1 MSSLQRNSWQVL
13 VFAKNKAE
21 LTVRHCADSE
31 AKGSFRAFFSF
42 TLVHLGMNSPTEL
55 RLLDAFL
62 VEPET
67 LLATFKDLD
76 GLIIDA
82 RSPEAYAAGHI
93 PGAVSVSTYDY
104 FVPNTTPQGMNAFA
118 ADIANLYGAAGISLD
133 TPLVVYDDD
142 TSMRVARECWLLEYL
157 GHRNVRLLH
166 GGFTAWQRCG
176 GLVSTSPHHATP
188 KVFEIT
194 LSDTGFISADQI
206 TAELNH
212 PRRVMIDVRDEAE
225 HDGLDH
231 TACCERRG
239 HVPGSVW
246 VHWSEF
252 LERGRFKSGEAI
264 RALLQS
270 RGIRDDDE
278 LAPYCHRGARS
289 ANTYWALRLAG
300 YPQVRNYIGSW
311 HEWSARSELPL
322 ERGHRQSR

>member
-1 MSSLQRNSWQVL
+1 ME
-13 VFAKNKAE
+13 KKA
-21 LTVRHCADSE
+21 LL
-31 AKGSFRAFFSF
+31 GSFFRLDRY
-42 TLVHLGMNSPTEL
+42 TLGMSFSTPLSQADDL
-55 RLLDAFL
+55 RDAFL

-67 LLATFKDLD
+67 LLATFTGLD

-93 PGAVSVSTYDY
+93 PGAISVSTYDY
-104 FVPNTTPQGMNAFA
+104 FVPNTKPEGMNAFA
-118 ADIANLYGAAGISLD
+118 SQAAALYGAAGIRLD

-142 TSMRVARECWLLEYL
+142 TGVRVARECWLLEYL

-166 GGFTAWQRCG
+166 GGLNAWRQCG
-176 GLVSTSPHHATP
+176 GPISTQGDSSAAQQFAIQHHSA
-188 KVFEIT
+188 
-194 LSDTGFISADQI
+194 GFVSADEI
-206 TAELNH
+206 TAELGH
-212 PRRVMIDVRDEAE
+212 PKRVVIDVREELE

-239 HVPGSVW
+239 HVPGAVW
-246 VHWSEF
+246 IHWSEF

-270 RGIRDDDE
+270 RGIQTDDE
-278 LAPYCHRGARS
+278 VVPYCHRGARS

-300 YPQVRNYIGSW
+300 YAQVRNYIGSW

-322 ERGHRQSR
+322 ELGHRQSR

>member
-1 MSSLQRNSWQVL
+1 
-13 VFAKNKAE
+13 
-21 LTVRHCADSE
+21 
-31 AKGSFRAFFSF
+31 
-42 TLVHLGMNSPTEL
+42 MNSPTEL

-67 LLATFKDLD
+67 LLATFTGLD

-93 PGAVSVSTYDY
+93 PGAISVSTYDY
-104 FVPNTTPQGMNAFA
+104 FVPNTKPEGMNAFA
-118 ADIANLYGAAGISLD
+118 SQAAALYGAAGIRLD

-142 TSMRVARECWLLEYL
+142 TGVRVARECWLLEYL

-166 GGFTAWQRCG
+166 GGLNAWRQCG
-176 GLVSTSPHHATP
+176 GTISTQGDSSAAQQFAIQHHSA
-188 KVFEIT
+188 
-194 LSDTGFISADQI
+194 GFVSADEI
-206 TAELNH
+206 TAELGH
-212 PRRVMIDVRDEAE
+212 PKRVVIDVREELE

-239 HVPGSVW
+239 HVPGAVW
-246 VHWSEF
+246 IHWSEF

-270 RGIRDDDE
+270 RGIQTDDE
-278 LAPYCHRGARS
+278 VVPYCHRGARS

-300 YPQVRNYIGSW
+300 YAQVRNYIGSW
-311 HEWSARSELPL
+311 HEWSARPELPL
-322 ERGHRQSR
+322 ELGHRQSR